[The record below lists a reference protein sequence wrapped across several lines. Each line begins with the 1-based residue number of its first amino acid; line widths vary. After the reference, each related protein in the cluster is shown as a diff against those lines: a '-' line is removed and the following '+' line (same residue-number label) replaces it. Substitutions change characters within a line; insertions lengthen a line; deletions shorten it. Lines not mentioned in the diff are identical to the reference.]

1 MKITLNGSPKEVSND
16 INILQL
22 LDSLGLANKPV
33 VIEHNK
39 TAIFPRDYPT
49 ITLAHNDQ
57 LEIINI
63 AAGG

>member
-1 MKITLNGSPKEVSND
+1 MKIILNGSTKEVAAD

-22 LDSLGLANKPV
+22 IETIGLADKPV

-39 TAIFPRDYPT
+39 TAIFPRDYPSINLT
-49 ITLAHNDQ
+49 DNDQ

>member
-1 MKITLNGSPKEVSND
+1 MTIILNGTEKEISPD
-16 INILQL
+16 LNITQL
-22 LDSLGLANKPV
+22 LETLDLSGKPV

-39 TAIFPRDYPT
+39 TAIFPRHYPT
-49 ITLAHNDQ
+49 ITLQQNDQ

>member
-1 MKITLNGSPKEVSND
+1 MTIILNGTEKEISPD
-16 INILQL
+16 LNITQL
-22 LDSLGLANKPV
+22 LETLDLSGKPV

-39 TAIFPRDYPT
+39 TAIFPRHYHT
-49 ITLAHNDQ
+49 ITLQQNDQ